1 MEILR
6 NVLLVLHFVGLAA
19 IIGGVMTQI
28 PAFKTGKARVV
39 ATIMHGAWLQLIT
52 GIALV
57 GIIQAADLGD
67 VDNMKIAVKLAIL
80 IVITLL
86 AFFNRKKTTVATW
99 IIPTIGVLAL
109 ADVAIAVFW

>member
-1 MEILR
+1 MEILK

-28 PAFKTGKARVV
+28 PAFKGGKARVV

-57 GIIQAADLGD
+57 GIIQGAGLGD
-67 VDNMKIAVKLAIL
+67 VDNIKITVKLVIL
-80 IVITLL
+80 IVITVL
-86 AFFNRKKTTVATW
+86 AFMNRKKDRVATW
-99 IIPTIGVLAL
+99 IVPTIGVLAL
-109 ADVAIAVFW
+109 ADVVIAVFW

>member
-6 NVLLVLHFVGLAA
+6 NVLLILHFVGLAA

-28 PAFKTGKARVV
+28 PAFKTGKARVI

-57 GIIQAADLGD
+57 GIIQGGGLGD
-67 VDNMKIAVKLAIL
+67 VNNTKIAVKLVIL
-80 IVITLL
+80 IVLTVL
-86 AFFNRKKTTVATW
+86 AFMNRKKDRVAGW
-99 IIPTIGVLAL
+99 IVPTIGVLAL
-109 ADVAIAVFW
+109 ANVVIAVIW